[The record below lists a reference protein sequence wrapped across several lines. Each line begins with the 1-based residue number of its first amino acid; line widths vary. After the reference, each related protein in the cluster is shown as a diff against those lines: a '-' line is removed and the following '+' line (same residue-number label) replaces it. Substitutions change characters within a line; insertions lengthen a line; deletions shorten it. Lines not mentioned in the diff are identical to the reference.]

1 MFVAG
6 FMDSPRMNFLA
17 AIVIEGQGFR
27 LAVEGDAQMDV
38 DLAHI
43 HARTVPGTE
52 VVLCIRPQH
61 LALSDDGPLRLMPDV
76 IEQLG
81 DVGHPDTMHGI
92 TATTV
97 SLQGPEHGM
106 TAARVAETDVLIW
119 WGHCA
124 LREAGERERLWVTS
138 RHFPIARGLP
148 DHFELEH
155 EEMYGEPFGV
165 PEPLKTIRISW
176 FAGGEVIRSGLTCR
190 GGAGASS
197 ISARDMKPI

>member
-38 DLAHI
+38 DFAHI

-81 DVGHPDTMHGI
+81 DVGFVVEYRDVDSRMHRSGR
-92 TATTV
+92 
-97 SLQGPEHGM
+97 
-106 TAARVAETDVLIW
+106 ARLE
-119 WGHCA
+119 
-124 LREAGERERLWVTS
+124 ERL
-138 RHFPIARGLP
+138 RQ
-148 DHFELEH
+148 
-155 EEMYGEPFGV
+155 
-165 PEPLKTIRISW
+165 
-176 FAGGEVIRSGLTCR
+176 
-190 GGAGASS
+190 GAGA
-197 ISARDMKPI
+197 